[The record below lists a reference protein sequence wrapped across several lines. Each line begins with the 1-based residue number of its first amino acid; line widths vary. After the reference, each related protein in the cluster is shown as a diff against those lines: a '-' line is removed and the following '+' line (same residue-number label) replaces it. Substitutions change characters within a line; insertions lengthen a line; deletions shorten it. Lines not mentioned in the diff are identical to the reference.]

1 MLKKIRKR
9 QLDVIKPNTHYLR
22 DRDLYAHIYP
32 NHTHF
37 NIISPANCLIRK
49 FTPDGKFL
57 VCFSERYHGIQLYAF
72 KGLKTSVDSHPSEVW
87 QTTFDHFCS
96 TTITFGN
103 EQLCK
108 DFCLFTNDN
117 KYIILAS
124 AVQAV
129 EAVRRR
135 NSLLC
140 IDSLDDV
147 SFHILEISSGKII
160 DKKTFNNDY
169 IYLTNHA
176 GVHLFNDI
184 LAITS
189 IQNQEVHMLQIKDGN
204 FFEVR
209 TIGYHNNEDDDF
221 VLAKLRDQEEKH
233 RLSLRKI
240 AQPRRSSRFSLKSEK
255 DQVVQS
261 EDSEAS
267 PVSMQ
272 DEPTLCGLKQRLMT
286 FLYRKALVS
295 GSAKYIFIHDTL
307 ALILIYWT
315 LSQLAHFA
323 LTFDLF
329 ASLVMWRVHFLDE
342 AHLMF
347 KFGTIDNIMYR
358 NNPEP
363 VNGQT
368 VFFVIY
374 SLISTRVIGV
384 YESSSLEFL
393 KIYEKSDCF
402 RGLAHDEDAFLNTT
416 FSNNKYARDIVYQ
429 HMYTVKK
436 ARNGGAVQ
444 AVKRVLATLPLN
456 PQSFFDG
463 PYFDHNIYHFD
474 DKVINSID
482 RSRICTD
489 FPVKFYSRE
498 SGELKFQL
506 DSNPKSNMPQ
516 PLGTQRSNKKLVSY
530 VFHPTLPFIISTQ
543 FIKMSLNVV
552 NFHQKVKLL
561 TPQASIQEKVD
572 PLLQISNR
580 LDSNLSFNKNSDY
593 EEPNFIENVL
603 SLASTL
609 FVDAKISRE
618 NAECVKLFLD
628 YFLSILENSFELKCD
643 EDCTDIWDS
652 LLKDQ
657 KNVTLK
663 HVDPVLVD
671 YIFDVC
677 WKTEWK
683 EKIQI
688 YWKEDLYLEYLSVI
702 LKLRIYCSFH
712 KIDVLTVIYNEFSDM
727 FKSFK
732 KLYEDNH
739 PIGVI
744 LHIVEALG
752 IFAQR
757 DEELLTTTIQLFLNF
772 LTEPADCFMVFSQDD
787 TESVIQCVCV
797 ILSTICQNSGNS
809 AVSKSA
815 LFTLINIAQSGK
827 LLTTGTNEKNSY
839 LRLRNSFTGI
849 SFIAPTLKTKDAVI
863 VFPVFS
869 KYLEESDR
877 QYDELIW
884 EALGNIALLTDDIS
898 IYDEV
903 VTLVLERCRKSFIK
917 LTRISRTLA
926 RVTGKP
932 AAFRDL
938 YLRKI
943 IALLIDRAETSLKQT
958 DTSSLDEVKEV
969 AYILKYLCDQI
980 ATEMDPQKFTS
991 SLEDKYLVIFRNLWI
1006 YIIVTIL
1013 PNLNGSWTKDWTHI
1027 LSSVAAVTPA
1037 LLLTKDKKQLEADLL
1052 SNSAVGVIKLT
1063 EPAMTKLRGTLL
1075 GLLPSKTN
1083 EVKGLS
1089 PALTIYLLAVYNL
1102 ELFRV
1107 WRKFNV
1113 DYVLQYTTDDRNS
1126 DAADLLESIADEILK
1141 FHLTEKSLKHD
1152 VNSIQSHL
1160 KSLIKNSA
1168 HFMIRVR
1175 RFCSAKIDEVIAEY
1189 PQMLWNKYLVH
1200 LMIDLLRFL
1209 DCTDPILIKQMIK
1222 KNDFFSSIKFVDLQD
1237 QKRACEDFRKLSER
1251 WLFTGLNSCPKE
1263 IGGLFQSYTSQRFL
1277 ELFTFITP
1285 DDSNLASLFKSF
1297 YSNQA
1302 FASSLVSS
1310 LIKQG
1315 HYIGEIRGMIELTKS
1330 GDSFD
1335 ERREAIRSVAEKMK
1349 LNLKNITSSKNFF
1362 NIEKFTE
1369 EYSGCLHRAGA
1380 VLLLEQ
1386 MDDPELLSL
1395 ICNTNVLTRFNIP
1408 LIETSVSVWSWVMSS
1423 DPSVAP
1429 KLFAKLI
1436 GLWEFSAIKRLGLYE
1451 KNSEVGPFYSKF
1463 TYSPSVTPSDED
1475 DPSLGHLVWIEFLH
1489 ERLLVLKHGEK
1500 GVVDLLV
1507 QLVSVFHSHMDKI
1520 RLNIT
1525 SRSAFFSLLS
1535 LMFKVLLVLEKLGDV
1550 RVTYYRYVVYS
1561 DSFLWFSNPPAW
1573 GKLGPKDR
1581 PKMREFYNLLS
1592 SHVFE
1597 KESTFYHKVFQIGPK
1612 VELQE
1617 VQNLLKILMENELN
1631 RAITWANEP
1640 NSVFIQENLANSYT
1654 PAKWASVYKTAWAI
1668 NPSVAMHLSYRYIH
1682 TSDIAAKELADLI
1695 ICNPTKALH
1704 SPYGVSHLISKSGN
1718 ELRFL
1723 LMWAPISPVEA
1734 VCLLGPNSSM
1744 HPWIVQYAIRVL
1756 EFFEVEQVFFY
1767 IPQIVQ
1773 SLRYDTFGYIEK
1785 YVLETAR
1792 SSQLFAHQIIWNMN
1806 ANMYRDEEQQIEDPL
1821 KPTLDRIIKK
1831 IKDAVSGADREFFE
1845 REFGFFSQVTG
1856 ISGALKQYLHCSKQE
1871 KKMRID
1877 EEMAKIKVDV
1887 GVYLPSNPESIVVGI
1902 DYHSGRP
1909 LQSHAKTPFMATF
1922 QIKKATEKYT
1932 KRMSI
1937 LSQTDKS
1944 VTKDAIWQQCI
1955 FKVGDDCRQDIL
1967 ALQLISIFKCIF
1979 EKAGLDM
1986 YLFPYRIVATN
1997 PGCGVIEVIPNSI
2010 SRDQMGREKVNS
2022 LYEYFVAHFGTPN
2035 GMNYQQAQLEFLKSL
2050 APYSLIIYLLQI
2062 KDRHNGNIMFDSQG
2076 HIIHIDF
2083 GFILD
2088 LYVGGVNFE
2097 SAPFKLTTEMIQ
2109 VLGGDSSSPAYQRFS
2124 DLIVKAYLACRP
2136 YANEIISMV
2145 SLMADSGLPPF
2156 KGGSTIERLRERFQL
2171 EKTEK
2176 LAAEFMILKI
2186 KESHENTRSKLY
2198 DGYQFLTNGIPH

>member
-1 MLKKIRKR
+1 
-9 QLDVIKPNTHYLR
+9 
-22 DRDLYAHIYP
+22 
-32 NHTHF
+32 
-37 NIISPANCLIRK
+37 
-49 FTPDGKFL
+49 
-57 VCFSERYHGIQLYAF
+57 
-72 KGLKTSVDSHPSEVW
+72 
-87 QTTFDHFCS
+87 
-96 TTITFGN
+96 
-103 EQLCK
+103 
-108 DFCLFTNDN
+108 
-117 KYIILAS
+117 
-124 AVQAV
+124 
-129 EAVRRR
+129 
-135 NSLLC
+135 
-140 IDSLDDV
+140 
-147 SFHILEISSGKII
+147 
-160 DKKTFNNDY
+160 
-169 IYLTNHA
+169 
-176 GVHLFNDI
+176 
-184 LAITS
+184 
-189 IQNQEVHMLQIKDGN
+189 MLQIKDGN

-363 VNGQT
+363 V
-368 VFFVIY
+368 
-374 SLISTRVIGV
+374 R
-384 YESSSLEFL
+384 
-393 KIYEKSDCF
+393 
-402 RGLAHDEDAFLNTT
+402 
-416 FSNNKYARDIVYQ
+416 
-429 HMYTVKK
+429 
-436 ARNGGAVQ
+436 
-444 AVKRVLATLPLN
+444 
-456 PQSFFDG
+456 
-463 PYFDHNIYHFD
+463 
-474 DKVINSID
+474 
-482 RSRICTD
+482 
-489 FPVKFYSRE
+489 
-498 SGELKFQL
+498 
-506 DSNPKSNMPQ
+506 
-516 PLGTQRSNKKLVSY
+516 
-530 VFHPTLPFIISTQ
+530 
-543 FIKMSLNVV
+543 
-552 NFHQKVKLL
+552 L

-752 IFAQR
+752 IFAQRFAIIDR

-1175 RFCSAKIDEVIAEY
+1175 RFCSAKIDEVIAE
-1189 PQMLWNKYLVH
+1189 
-1200 LMIDLLRFL
+1200 
-1209 DCTDPILIKQMIK
+1209 
-1222 KNDFFSSIKFVDLQD
+1222 D

-1489 ERLLVLKHGEK
+1489 ERLLVLEHGEK

-1520 RLNIT
+1520 SVRKIGRCGESWVQKTDRKCENFIICCPAMCLKKNPPFTIKSSRLDLKVGRNMV
-1525 SRSAFFSLLS
+1525 LS
-1535 LMFKVLLVLEKLGDV
+1535 LKIKFFV
-1550 RVTYYRYVVYS
+1550 
-1561 DSFLWFSNPPAW
+1561 
-1573 GKLGPKDR
+1573 
-1581 PKMREFYNLLS
+1581 
-1592 SHVFE
+1592 
-1597 KESTFYHKVFQIGPK
+1597 

-1944 VTKDAIWQQCI
+1944 VTKDAVWQQCI

-2186 KESHENTRSKLY
+2186 KESHENTRR
-2198 DGYQFLTNGIPH
+2198 